1 MKDLTDV
8 DKEIIVSLLV
18 DNDRIN
24 MLQFVFYCL
33 NFEIN
38 VNHGFHCFVSN
49 YTRMYEW
56 MTSEFGIDFKRK
68 VIKLNNL
75 NLFILQTGTNR
86 ASLRTNCY
94 SVTGIPQLGQNFHVA
109 FLWRVPQPV
118 Q

>member
-1 MKDLTDV
+1 MSKMNEKLLISIYNTIYNNEFNAFRSLILKHLKDLTDV

-68 VIKLNNL
+68 VIKLNNDF
-75 NLFILQTGTNR
+75 NNNKIKLF
-86 ASLRTNCY
+86 
-94 SVTGIPQLGQNFHVA
+94 
-109 FLWRVPQPV
+109 
-118 Q
+118 